1 MTCELWKRAK
11 QGASAPK
18 SHGRERANE
27 PRWGARKQATVAS
40 APTSHGCERANEPRS
55 RASQRAT
62 VERAN
67 EPRSR
72 ASKRAKSLAS
82 RAFALFSLRRSQTS
96 KVALFSRL
104 RSLLASSLSS
114 RSVALFSRSLAH
126 VAPLHLHAPS
136 LARSFARTLIR
147 PFAHCSLLRRPALRS
162 RSVTPQ
168 HVQEGGELRVWD
180 QRDGAP
186 EPQPHEERL
195 GVDRDDEGPEERP
208 QNVAEPG
215 LANGDQ
221 NLLEDDLEAEVKV
234 PARKGW
240 VSLHT

>member
-1 MTCELWKRAK
+1 MLVRRRQALSFAREEREPAK
-11 QGASAPK
+11 TLLTPPQ
-18 SHGRERANE
+18 
-27 PRWGARKQATVAS
+27 
-40 APTSHGCERANEPRS
+40 PTFLLCG
-55 RASQRAT
+55 
-62 VERAN
+62 
-67 EPRSR
+67 
-72 ASKRAKSLAS
+72 L
-82 RAFALFSLRRSQTS
+82 
-96 KVALFSRL
+96 RL
-104 RSLLASSLSS
+104 R
-114 RSVALFSRSLAH
+114 
-126 VAPLHLHAPS
+126 APS

-147 PFAHCSLLRRPALRS
+147 PLGHCSLLRRPALRS

-186 EPQPHEERL
+186 EPQRHEERL